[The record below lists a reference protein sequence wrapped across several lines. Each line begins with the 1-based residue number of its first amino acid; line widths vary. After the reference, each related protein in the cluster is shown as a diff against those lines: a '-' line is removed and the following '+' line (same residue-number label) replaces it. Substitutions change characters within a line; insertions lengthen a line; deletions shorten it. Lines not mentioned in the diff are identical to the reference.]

1 MYKFAPTINEKSRKM
16 VQKKRKAMEYTGRKL
31 EREMFRKTL
40 QHSGSATERKGK
52 VGQSKSVL
60 SLLPLEGSGF

>member
-1 MYKFAPTINEKSRKM
+1 M